1 MKFTVILAPE
11 EDGGYSV
18 TCPAVPGAVSQGES
32 LEDALD
38 NIREA
43 VLGCLEVN
51 REHGLAEPDETPA
64 IIAREIEERLNDRA
78 EEGLPL
84 TIETRE
90 IEIEAEVA
98 V

>member
-1 MKFTVILAPE
+1 MKFTVILGPE
-11 EDGGYSV
+11 ADGAYSV
-18 TCPAVPGAVSQGES
+18 ICPALPGAISQGES
-32 LEDALD
+32 LDHALD

-43 VLGCLEVN
+43 ILGCLEVN
-51 REHGLAEPDETPA
+51 REHGLAEPEESPA
-64 IIAREIEERLNDRA
+64 IIAREIEECLKDRA